1 METGTIQGYHIHIYY
16 TEAEG
21 PELARALRDALAT
34 RFEVEL
40 GMWRETAGG
49 PHPSPMFQ
57 VNFATPRFAEIVPWL
72 MLNRGGLDV
81 LVHPETGDDV
91 ADHGDFALW
100 LGQVQPIDFDA
111 LRAFMELRRK
121 PEAENASN

>member
-1 METGTIQGYHIHIYY
+1 
-16 TEAEG
+16 
-21 PELARALRDALAT
+21 
-34 RFEVEL
+34 
-40 GMWRETAGG
+40 
-49 PHPSPMFQ
+49 
-57 VNFATPRFAEIVPWL
+57 

-111 LRAFMELRRK
+111 LRAFMERQR
-121 PEAENASN
+121 EAQAAASD